1 MQVCCWWRLLALGS
15 PVLLLADIRISR
27 AGKRRSR
34 YDAVTAV
41 RLLAL
46 SRYLLCEKL
55 HAAVERWL
63 WRSGVIGRQA
73 FASQLLDGDVKEGFG
88 FRDACTSFK
97 TVGARRSLAHGLAE
111 LPGRSLRNIVEAAAL
126 LSDECAIVRKNF
138 LRALCAAGSEAASP
152 CSEAIAT

>member
-1 MQVCCWWRLLALGS
+1 M
-15 PVLLLADIRISR
+15 LLLADIRISR

-111 LPGRSLRNIVEAAAL
+111 LPGHSLRNIVEAAAL